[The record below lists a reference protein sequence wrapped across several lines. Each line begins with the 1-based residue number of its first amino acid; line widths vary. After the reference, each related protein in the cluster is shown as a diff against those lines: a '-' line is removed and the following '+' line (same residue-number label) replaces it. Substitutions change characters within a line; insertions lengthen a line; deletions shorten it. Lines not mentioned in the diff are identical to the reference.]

1 MMTVAYCTFGCK
13 VNQYETDCIAE
24 LMERNGFVTTD
35 DMMTA
40 DIVIINSCTVTQSA
54 DVKLGQLLRR
64 VRRQNP
70 EAITI
75 VAGCY
80 PQAHGET
87 ALIKDADI
95 IIGEANKTKIPEIIS
110 EFLEKHERLCDI
122 TPHQKGEKIERMSLS
137 RRADKTRAIIKIQD
151 GCDRFCS
158 YCIIPYARGR
168 SRSKPIEEIQAE
180 ASELALQGHRELI
193 LVGINLSCYGEDL
206 GGIDLADAV
215 HAACLSTADRVRLGS
230 IEPEML
236 TENII
241 KRLSHEA
248 KLCPH
253 FHLSLQSGC
262 DRTLERMRRRYNS
275 SEYRELVKLLRAYF
289 PYCAITTDVMVGF
302 PGETEEDFL
311 ESVEFVK
318 EIAFAGVH
326 VFPYSEREGT
336 VASKMP
342 GSVPKAERY
351 RRAEIMSEAAKI
363 GEEAFREAHSGKV
376 VSVLFEHEKDSNYH
390 QGHTK
395 DYLMVKVSKVQDTL
409 WKEIRDVKITECKD
423 NCLYGELINPT
434 AD

>member
-1 MMTVAYCTFGCK
+1 MTVSYYTFGCK

-24 LMERNGFVTTD
+24 LMERNGFVTID
-35 DMMTA
+35 DPMTA
-40 DIVIINSCTVTQSA
+40 DVVVINSCTVTQAA

-64 VRRQNP
+64 VRRKNP
-70 EAITI
+70 DTITV

-80 PQAHGET
+80 PQAHGVTE
-87 ALIKDADI
+87 LINNADI
-95 IIGEANKTKIPEIIS
+95 IVGEANKTKIPELIS
-110 EFLEKHERLCDI
+110 DFLANKEHVCEI
-122 TPHQKGEKIERMSLS
+122 PPHQKGEKLEEMSLS
-137 RRADKTRAIIKIQD
+137 KRTEKTRAIIKIQD

-168 SRSKPIEEIQAE
+168 SRSKPIEEIEAE
-180 ASELALQGHRELI
+180 ARELALQGHKELI

-206 GGIDLADAV
+206 GEIDLADAV
-215 HAACLSTADRVRLGS
+215 HSVCLSTADRVRLGS

-236 TENII
+236 TEGII
-241 KRLSHEA
+241 RRLSQEE

-262 DRTLERMRRRYNS
+262 DRTLERMRRRYNTE
-275 SEYRELVKLLRAYF
+275 EYRELIRLLREYF
-289 PYCAITTDVMVGF
+289 PDCAVTTDVMVGF
-302 PGETEEDFL
+302 PDETEDDFL

-326 VFPYSEREGT
+326 VFPYSERDGT
-336 VASKMP
+336 VAARMP
-342 GSVPKAERY
+342 GSIPKAERY

-363 GEEAFREAHSGKV
+363 GEEAFREAHIGKT
-376 VSVLFEHEKDSNYH
+376 VSVLFEHEKDGDFH

-395 DYLMVKVSKVQDTL
+395 DYLMVKVPKIQDTL
-409 WKEIRDVKITECKD
+409 WKKIRDVKVTACKD
-423 NCLYGELINPT
+423 NCLYGEIINPT

>member
-1 MMTVAYCTFGCK
+1 MTVSYYTFGCK

-24 LMERNGFVTTD
+24 LMERNGFVTLD
-35 DMMTA
+35 DPMTA
-40 DIVIINSCTVTQSA
+40 DVVVINSCTVTQAA

-70 EAITI
+70 DAITV

-80 PQAHGET
+80 PQAHGATE
-87 ALIKDADI
+87 LINEADI
-95 IIGEANKTKIPEIIS
+95 IVGEANKTKIPELIS
-110 EFLEKHERLCDI
+110 DFLANKEHVCEI
-122 TPHQKGEKIERMSLS
+122 PPHQKSEKLEEMSLS
-137 RRADKTRAIIKIQD
+137 KRAEKTRAIIKIQD

-168 SRSKPIEEIQAE
+168 SRSKPIEEIEAE
-180 ASELALQGHRELI
+180 ARELALQGHRELI

-206 GGIDLADAV
+206 GEIDLADAV
-215 HAACLSTADRVRLGS
+215 HAACLSSADRIRLGS

-236 TENII
+236 TEGII
-241 KRLSHEA
+241 RRLSQEE

-262 DRTLERMRRRYNS
+262 DRTLERMRRRYNTK
-275 SEYRELVKLLRAYF
+275 EYRKLIWLLREYF
-289 PYCAITTDVMVGF
+289 PDCAVTTDVMVGF
-302 PGETEEDFL
+302 PDETEEDFL
-311 ESVEFVK
+311 KSVEFVK
-318 EIAFAGVH
+318 EISFAGVH

-336 VASKMP
+336 VAAKMP
-342 GSVPKAERY
+342 GSIPKAERY

-363 GEEAFREAHSGKV
+363 GEEAFREAHIGKT
-376 VSVLFEHEKDSNYH
+376 VSVLFEHEKDSDFH

-395 DYLMVKVSKVQDTL
+395 DYLMVKVPKIQDAL
-409 WKEIRDVKITECKD
+409 WKEIRDVKVTSCKD
-423 NCLYGELINPT
+423 NCLYGEVINPT

>member
-1 MMTVAYCTFGCK
+1 MTVSYFTFGCK

-24 LMERNGFVTTD
+24 LMERNGFVTVQD
-35 DMMTA
+35 PLVA
-40 DIVIINSCTVTQSA
+40 DVVIINSCTVTQAA

-70 EAITI
+70 EAITV

-80 PQAHGET
+80 PQAHGATE
-87 ALIKDADI
+87 LINDADI
-95 IIGEANKTKIPEIIS
+95 IVGEANKTEIPELVTEYLKNRES
-110 EFLEKHERLCDI
+110 VCDI
-122 TPHQKGEKIERMSLS
+122 LPHQKGEEFERMSLS
-137 RRADKTRAIIKIQD
+137 KRADKTRAIIKIQD

-180 ASELALQGHRELI
+180 ASELALQCHRELI

-206 GGIDLADAV
+206 GEINLADAV

-236 TENII
+236 TEDII
-241 KRLSHEA
+241 RRLSQEE

-262 DRTLERMRRRYNS
+262 DRTLERMRRRYNAD
-275 SEYRELVKLLRAYF
+275 EYRELIRILRENF
-289 PYCAITTDVMVGF
+289 PGCAVTTDVMVGF
-302 PGETEEDFL
+302 PDETEEDFRK
-311 ESVEFVK
+311 SVEFVK
-318 EIAFAGVH
+318 EIGFAGVH

-336 VASKMP
+336 VAAKMA
-342 GSVPKAERY
+342 GSIPKAERY

-363 GEEAFREAHSGKV
+363 GKEAFRESHIGKT
-376 VSVLFEHEKDSNYH
+376 VSVLFEHENDCFH

-395 DYLMVKVSKVQDTL
+395 DYLLVRVPKVQDSL
-409 WKEIRDVKITECKD
+409 WKEIKNVRITECKD
-423 NCLYGELINPT
+423 NYLYGEIINPT
-434 AD
+434 AE

>member
-1 MMTVAYCTFGCK
+1 MTVSYFTFGCK

-24 LMERNGFVTTD
+24 LMGRNGFVTVD
-35 DMMTA
+35 EPMAA
-40 DIVIINSCTVTQSA
+40 DVVVINSCTVTQAA

-70 EAITI
+70 EAII
-75 VAGCY
+75 VVTGCY
-80 PQAHGET
+80 PQAHGATE
-87 ALIKDADI
+87 LISDADI
-95 IIGEANKTKIPEIIS
+95 IVGEANKTAIPELVS
-110 EFLEKHERLCDI
+110 EFLENRESIRDI
-122 TPHQKGEKIERMSLS
+122 LPHKKGEAFERMSLTK
-137 RRADKTRAIIKIQD
+137 RADKTRAIIKIQD
-151 GCDRFCS
+151 GCDRFCT

-180 ASELALQGHRELI
+180 ASELTLQGHRELI

-206 GGIDLADAV
+206 GGADLADAV
-215 HAACLSTADRVRLGS
+215 HAACFSTADRVRLGS

-236 TENII
+236 TEDII
-241 KRLSHEA
+241 RRLSQEE

-262 DRTLERMRRRYNS
+262 DKTLERMRRRYNPDD
-275 SEYRELVKLLRAYF
+275 YRELIRLLREYF
-289 PYCAITTDVMVGF
+289 PDCAVTTDVMVGF
-302 PGETEEDFL
+302 PGETEEDFN

-318 EIAFAGVH
+318 EISFAGVH

-336 VASKMP
+336 VAANMP
-342 GSVPKAERY
+342 GSIPKAERY
-351 RRAEIMSEAAKI
+351 HRAEIMSEAAKI
-363 GEEAFREAHSGKV
+363 GEEAFKKAHIGKV
-376 VSVLFEHEKDSNYH
+376 VSVLFEHEKCEDFH

-395 DYLMVKVSKVQDTL
+395 DYLMVRVPKIQDSL
-409 WKEIRDVKITECKD
+409 WKEIRDVKIIECKD